1 MSWLKDSFTTSVGKK
16 LVMSLTGLFL
26 IGFLIAHLV
35 GNIALLSSTGDKF
48 NEYAHFMKHNPL
60 IIASEFVLFAGF
72 LFHIVQGL
80 KLESGNRASRTQ
92 KYAVPHKNDKV
103 DWKSKY
109 MGPFGIV
116 ILIFLL
122 VHLWDFF
129 RFKYAFPEGL
139 DNVIVNGVE
148 IPDLYSRVHAVYKG
162 SILHVIL
169 YPIAML
175 VIGFHLG
182 HGFQSA
188 FQSLGLRHKKYTPA
202 IKAIGNAYAILVPL
216 AFAIIPIL
224 IYLGV
229 TIG

>member
-1 MSWLKDSFTTSVGKK
+1 MSWVKASLTSSVGKK
-16 LVMSLTGLFL
+16 IVMSITGLFL

-35 GNIALLSSTGDKF
+35 GNIALLNSTGDKF

-60 IIASEFVLFAGF
+60 IIASEVVLFLGF
-72 LFHIVQGL
+72 ILHIVQGL
-80 KLESGNRASRTQ
+80 VLESGNRGARTQ
-92 KYAVPHKNDKV
+92 KYAVAHKNDKV

-129 RFKYAFPEGL
+129 RFKYAFPELLENDANGL
-139 DNVIVNGVE
+139 
-148 IPDLYSRVHAVYKG
+148 PDLYSRVQLVYKG

-188 FQSLGLRHKKYTPA
+188 FQSLGLRHKKYTPF
-202 IKAIGNAYAILVPL
+202 IKFIGGAYAVLVPL
-216 AFAIIPIL
+216 AFAAIPVL
-224 IYLGV
+224 IYLGI